1 MTIRVHIDRLVL
13 EGMPVQRHEGLVV
26 QRAVEKE
33 LARLL
38 AEGGLAADLASGG
51 AYPDVQAGN
60 MHITGPGAR
69 AIGKGIARSI
79 YGGIGQ

>member
-13 EGMPVQRHEGLVV
+13 EGMTVQRHEGPAV
-26 QRAVEKE
+26 QKAVEKE

-38 AEGGLAADLASGG
+38 AEGGLSADLASGG

-60 MHITGPGAR
+60 MNTTGRGPSKIGKEIAR
-69 AIGKGIARSI
+69 AVYGRIGR
-79 YGGIGQ
+79 